1 MSWALVGKENWTQ
14 DLRLM
19 GWGLLC
25 GEGWEHSGA
34 AMSRDLSNCAEPH
47 PANSAAESWGL
58 LQDQG
63 HGWGMA
69 LCEDVAAL
77 VQWFHVPALCRQ
89 GGGLGAGVTFPEDGP
104 FREQWLV

>member
-1 MSWALVGKENWTQ
+1 
-14 DLRLM
+14 
-19 GWGLLC
+19 
-25 GEGWEHSGA
+25 
-34 AMSRDLSNCAEPH
+34 
-47 PANSAAESWGL
+47 
-58 LQDQG
+58 
-63 HGWGMA
+63 MA

>member
-1 MSWALVGKENWTQ
+1 MGKDGNTVGLPCPGTFQ
-14 DLRLM
+14 TV
-19 GWGLLC
+19 
-25 GEGWEHSGA
+25 
-34 AMSRDLSNCAEPH
+34 LSPH